1 MSLHIAGDDVAVS
14 LKRLGPVSVLV
25 VRGCVDAGTVR
36 VLRDHLDSVSG
47 GPGGVVVDLG
57 EVSFF
62 SSAGAAVLSSAGRRV
77 RLHVV
82 VTPLVRQVLHAAG
95 VADSLDLHDFP
106 AAAEEAATSSP
117 APLLL
122 VG

>member
-1 MSLHIAGDDVAVS
+1 
-14 LKRLGPVSVLV
+14 
-25 VRGCVDAGTVR
+25 
-36 VLRDHLDSVSG
+36 
-47 GPGGVVVDLG
+47 VVVDLSD
-57 EVSFF
+57 VSFF
-62 SSAGAAVLSSAGRRV
+62 SAAGAAVLASASHRV

-95 VADSLDLHDFP
+95 VADFLDLHDFP